1 MVESRKEQ
9 DKNLNT
15 NEDTN
20 EGFYKYKESS
30 YRTQWELAFEQS
42 QYLEQNKNNPKPRPR
57 LLDLNIEATSR
68 NKRIIKRR

>member
-9 DKNLNT
+9 DKNLNINT
-15 NEDTN
+15 NN
-20 EGFYKYKESS
+20 VKEGFYEYQESN

-42 QYLEQNKNNPKPRPR
+42 RYLEQNKNKPRPQ

>member
-9 DKNLNT
+9 DKNLNINT
-15 NEDTN
+15 NNVKEN
-20 EGFYKYKESS
+20 FYEYKESS

-42 QYLEQNKNNPKPRPR
+42 QYLEQNKNKPRPQ

>member
-1 MVESRKEQ
+1 MVESRKE
-9 DKNLNT
+9 
-15 NEDTN
+15 ED
-20 EGFYKYKESS
+20 FYEYKESS

-42 QYLEQNKNNPKPRPR
+42 QYLEQNKNKPRPQ

>member
-9 DKNLNT
+9 DKNLNI
-15 NEDTN
+15 NNVKED
-20 EGFYKYKESS
+20 FYEYKESS
-30 YRTQWELAFEQS
+30 YRTQWELAFEQN
-42 QYLEQNKNNPKPRPR
+42 QYLEQNKNKPGPQ